1 MTDSTADP
9 PAAAPTG
16 SAAAPP
22 RRDAPA
28 TSREYGGARP
38 NIVGVHLYLRREDGR
53 ILLGLRHP
61 DVAYAGGSHHFLAG
75 HCEDEGALGAL
86 IREAEEEAGLTIAA
100 EDVELVHTVHVLHPG
115 AGGPPRMQLVFRAH
129 AWSGVP
135 EIREPDKCL
144 EWSWHDPGA
153 LPEPI
158 VPYAR
163 AAIEAIG
170 RGEAYS
176 EMGRQ

>member
-1 MTDSTADP
+1 MTDP
-9 PAAAPTG
+9 PADARA
-16 SAAAPP
+16 SAAAAPP
-22 RRDAPA
+22 HRFVPGRRA
-28 TSREYGGARP
+28 EYGGARP
-38 NIVGVHLYLRREDGR
+38 NIVGVHLYLRRADGR

-61 DVAYAGGSHHFLAG
+61 DVAYAGGSYHFLAG

-100 EDVELVHTVHVLHPG
+100 EDVELVHTVHLLHPG
-115 AGGPPRMQLVFRAH
+115 AAGGPPRIQLVFRAH

-144 EWSWHDPGA
+144 EWSWQHPAD

-176 EMGRQ
+176 EMGWG